1 MLQYLEH
8 HNGVKIAVDYF
19 SCTFPLKVQED
30 ELELIVIEDLVK
42 YIGEFLNFDLS
53 EINKEEYATNRF
65 RYQYTI
71 GNSIILRLS
80 GPELLIGYR
89 SCQIELKGQGCREFE
104 NRTNKTWI
112 ELFSFFLLR
121 LHGNPTRIDIA
132 IDDYDGTHTNI
143 TKIKEILDKG
153 NYTTSFRK
161 KYYKLM
167 GCEQEG
173 WTLQFGSHKSTIMLV
188 IYDKLKEQ
196 LSKGNEVNQEFWTRY
211 EMRYM
216 KERAYDVV
224 MNYIE
229 QGEEKFNK
237 YSYGLLY
244 SMLDLKKDN
253 NYNAHHIM
261 EAETIHWWTSFLQ
274 EVSKSEIVK
283 YKVKQSNIDTYKIW
297 VLPIITT
304 YFIVTHLHNGK
315 EFNSTYIK
323 MLEEILDYIEKVDK
337 KKVKKINGYQ
347 DEVVQAKI
355 SLKDINDI
363 KEKIK
368 EYISLNQLPF

>member
-8 HNGVKIAVDYF
+8 QNGVKIAVDYF
-19 SCTFPLKVQED
+19 SCTFPLKLQED

-42 YIGEFLNFDLS
+42 YIGEFLNFEPS
-53 EINKEEYATNRF
+53 EINKEEYSTNRF

-104 NRTNKTWI
+104 NRSNKTWND
-112 ELFSFFLLR
+112 LFSFFLIR

-132 IDDYDGTHTNI
+132 IDDYDGTHSNI

-173 WTLQFGSHKSTIMLV
+173 WSLQFGSHKSTIMLV

-196 LSKGNEVNQEFWTRY
+196 MSKGNEVNQEFWTRY
-211 EMRYM
+211 ELRYM
-216 KERAYDVV
+216 KDRAYDVV
-224 MNYIE
+224 LNYIE
-229 QGEEKFNK
+229 QEIGR
-237 YSYGLLY
+237 
-244 SMLDLKKDN
+244 
-253 NYNAHHIM
+253 AH
-261 EAETIHWWTSFLQ
+261 
-274 EVSKSEIVK
+274 V
-283 YKVKQSNIDTYKIW
+283 
-297 VLPIITT
+297 
-304 YFIVTHLHNGK
+304 
-315 EFNSTYIK
+315 
-323 MLEEILDYIEKVDK
+323 
-337 KKVKKINGYQ
+337 
-347 DEVVQAKI
+347 
-355 SLKDINDI
+355 
-363 KEKIK
+363 
-368 EYISLNQLPF
+368 

>member
-8 HNGVKIAVDYF
+8 QNGVKIAVDYF
-19 SCTFPLKVQED
+19 SCTFPLKLQED

-42 YIGEFLNFDLS
+42 YIGEFLNFEPS

-104 NRTNKTWI
+104 NRSNKTWND
-112 ELFSFFLLR
+112 LFSFFLIR

-132 IDDYDGTHTNI
+132 IDDYDGTHSNI

-173 WTLQFGSHKSTIMLV
+173 WSLQFGSHKSTIMLV

-196 LSKGNEVNQEFWTRY
+196 MSKGNEVNQEFWTRY
-211 EMRYM
+211 ELRYM
-216 KERAYDVV
+216 KDRAYDVV
-224 MNYIE
+224 LNYIE
-229 QGEEKFNK
+229 QGEENFNK

-244 SMLDLKKDN
+244 SMLDLKKEN
-253 NYNAHHIM
+253 NYSEHNIM
-261 EAETIHWWTSFLQ
+261 QADTISWWKHFLQ
-274 EVSKSEIVK
+274 EVEKSEIVK
-283 YKVKQSNIDTYKIW
+283 YKIKSNNIDTYKAW

-304 YFIVTHLHNGK
+304 YFIVTYRRNTRIH
-315 EFNSTYIK
+315 
-323 MLEEILDYIEKVDK
+323 
-337 KKVKKINGYQ
+337 
-347 DEVVQAKI
+347 
-355 SLKDINDI
+355 
-363 KEKIK
+363 
-368 EYISLNQLPF
+368 

>member
-8 HNGVKIAVDYF
+8 QNGVKIAVDYF
-19 SCTFPLKVQED
+19 SCTFPLKLQED

-42 YIGEFLNFDLS
+42 YIGEFLNFEPS
-53 EINKEEYATNRF
+53 EINKEEYSTNRF

-104 NRTNKTWI
+104 NRSNKTWND
-112 ELFSFFLLR
+112 LFSFFLIR

-132 IDDYDGTHTNI
+132 IDDYDGTHSNI

-173 WTLQFGSHKSTIMLV
+173 WSLQFGSHKSTIMLV

-196 LSKGNEVNQEFWTRY
+196 MSKGNEVNQEFWTRY
-211 EMRYM
+211 ELRYM
-216 KERAYDVV
+216 KDRAYDVV
-224 MNYIE
+224 LNYIE
-229 QGEEKFNK
+229 QGEENFNK

-244 SMLDLKKDN
+244 SMLDLKKEN
-253 NYNAHHIM
+253 NYSEHNIM
-261 EAETIHWWTSFLQ
+261 QADTISWWKHFLQ
-274 EVSKSEIVK
+274 EVEKSEIVK
-283 YKVKQSNIDTYKIW
+283 YKIKSNNIDTYKAW

-304 YFIVTHLHNGK
+304 YFIVTYLHNGRD
-315 EFNSTYIK
+315 FNLTYIK
-323 MLEEILDYIEKVDK
+323 QLEEILGYIEKVDK
-337 KKVKKINGYQ
+337 KKVKKINNYQ
-347 DEVVQAKI
+347 EEVAQTKI
-355 SLKDINDI
+355 SIKDIN
-363 KEKIK
+363 ELQSSIK
-368 EYISLNQLPF
+368 EYISLNLLPF

>member
-80 GPELLIGYR
+80 GPELLTGYR

-112 ELFSFFLLR
+112 ELFGFFLLR

-229 QGEEKFNK
+229 QGEENFNK

-253 NYNAHHIM
+253 NYNAHHVM

>member
-8 HNGVKIAVDYF
+8 QNGVKIAVDYF
-19 SCTFPLKVQED
+19 SCTFPLKLQED

-42 YIGEFLNFDLS
+42 YIGEFLNFEPS
-53 EINKEEYATNRF
+53 EINKEEYSANRF

-104 NRTNKTWI
+104 NRSNKTWND
-112 ELFSFFLLR
+112 LFSFFLIR

-132 IDDYDGTHTNI
+132 IDDYDGTHSNI

-173 WTLQFGSHKSTIMLV
+173 WSLQFGSHKSTIMLV

-196 LSKGNEVNQEFWTRY
+196 MSKGNEVNQEFWTRY
-211 EMRYM
+211 ELRYM
-216 KERAYDVV
+216 KDRAYDVV
-224 MNYIE
+224 LNYIE
-229 QGEEKFNK
+229 QGEENFNK

-244 SMLDLKKDN
+244 SMLDLKKEN
-253 NYNAHHIM
+253 NYSEHNIM
-261 EAETIHWWTSFLQ
+261 QADTISWWKHFLQ
-274 EVSKSEIVK
+274 EVEKSEIVK
-283 YKVKQSNIDTYKIW
+283 YKIKSNNIDTYKAW

-304 YFIVTHLHNGK
+304 YFIVTYLHNGRD
-315 EFNSTYIK
+315 FNLTYIK
-323 MLEEILDYIEKVDK
+323 QLEEILGYIEKVDK
-337 KKVKKINGYQ
+337 KKVKKINNYQ
-347 DEVVQAKI
+347 EEVAQTKI
-355 SLKDINDI
+355 SIKDIN
-363 KEKIK
+363 ELQSSIK
-368 EYISLNQLPF
+368 EYISLNLLPF